1 MSTPTQISRVAS
13 FKSPEAFR
21 AHLRTLRVE
30 IPCDDQIVRG
40 ASSPLAQPLENVR
53 INGKPILNRYAIQ
66 PMEGWDGT
74 TTGGVTDRVMR
85 RWRRFGASGAKLI
98 CGGEAMA
105 VRADGR
111 ANPNQLVLN
120 QQNQGDL
127 AKLIDV
133 LLQAHRERFGSNS
146 DPVIGFQLTHSGRF
160 CKPVDHH
167 RLEPRVAYRHPLLNG
182 RFGVSSDS
190 QVFTDNEIE
199 GLIADYVRAAR
210 IAWNA
215 GADFVDIKHCH
226 GYLLHEFLSAWHRPG
241 KYGGSFEN
249 RTRILRE
256 IIA

>member
-85 RWRRFGASGAKLI
+85 RWRRFGKSGAKLI

-111 ANPNQLVLN
+111 ANPHQLIISEANQA
-120 QQNQGDL
+120 GL
-127 AKLIDV
+127 AKLRNI
-133 LLQAHRERFGSNS
+133 LLSSHRERFG
-146 DPVIGFQLTHSGRF
+146 DPEQVVIGFQLTHSGRF
-160 CKPVDHH
+160 CKPNSHS
-167 RLEPRVAYRHPLLNG
+167 RLEPRVAYRHPLLDKKFHVN
-182 RFGVSSDS
+182 SDD
-190 QVFTDNEIE
+190 QVWTDSEIE
-199 GLIADYVRAAR
+199 
-210 IAWNA
+210 
-215 GADFVDIKHCH
+215 
-226 GYLLHEFLSAWHRPG
+226 
-241 KYGGSFEN
+241 
-249 RTRILRE
+249 
-256 IIA
+256 